1 MFRSKESPQPIPNWR
16 LHAAERRGL
25 AAVGAL
31 AVLSLTVPVRAM
43 GEPPQPVPTTS
54 QTAPAATSPAAAT
67 GQTNPA
73 AVPPSALGSSADAQA
88 LTPAQTPLVPG
99 SDPGSSAPGGGMK
112 TYTVPAGTKVLLTL
126 QASVNTKSAKPGDGL
141 YLQSAFPVIVGN
153 SVLIPAGMYVQG
165 VVDSVERPIRMKGHT
180 QMKIHFTSMIFP
192 NGSVVEIPGELNS
205 IPGSTGPRVKTG
217 GEGTVEQ
224 TGNAG
229 DVAKSAGKGAIYGA
243 SGGVLVGSAEG
254 SALKGL
260 GYGGIAGA
268 LAGAAVSLF
277 THGKEIDIPAG
288 SQVEMVLQRPL
299 ILQASNLSDP
309 NAPATQPALVPAPQR
324 QAMPKPV
331 AHRIL
336 CPMGSSCQ

>member
-1 MFRSKESPQPIPNWR
+1 MFRLKVFPKKAWSLGWPASKCWT
-16 LHAAERRGL
+16 L
-25 AAVGAL
+25 AAVPVL
-31 AVLSLTVPVRAM
+31 AVLSLITMSGTAI
-43 GEPPQPVPTTS
+43 GEPQSAPP
-54 QTAPAATSPAAAT
+54 TAPPTAAAQAPADST
-67 GQTNPA
+67 GQVIPPA
-73 AVPPSALGSSADAQA
+73 VQPLTPAPAVDAQA
-88 LTPAQTPLVPG
+88 LTPSQTPLVPG
-99 SDPGSSAPGGGMK
+99 ANSPGGK

-165 VVDSVERPIRMKGHT
+165 VVDSVDRHIRMKGHT

-192 NGSVVEIPGELNS
+192 NGSVVEIPGELNG

-229 DVAKSAGKGAIYGA
+229 DVAKSAGKGAVYGA
-243 SGGVLVGSAEG
+243 GGGVIVGNASG
-254 SALKGL
+254 HALEGL

-299 ILQASNLSDP
+299 ILQDSNLSDP
-309 NAPATQPALVPAPQR
+309 NAAATQPVLVPAPQR

-336 CPMGSSCQ
+336 CPVGSSCQ